1 MTSNNRRKRSAHK
14 SVSNQLYHQVDSPIL
29 CVSEEIFAYPLQF
42 HQLVSCPPTENQ
54 QEELIQQVF
63 STSEN
68 GESVQQVNEF
78 FSTYSLKN
86 LI

>member
-1 MTSNNRRKRSAHK
+1 
-14 SVSNQLYHQVDSPIL
+14 
-29 CVSEEIFAYPLQF
+29 LQF